1 MASIEISAP
10 DVENAIAQGLSQL
23 NLMRAE
29 VKIEIIEEGSKG
41 VLGIGTKPA
50 RVRLTPYSELE
61 ATDKASEPVVIAE
74 PLPVNKVSPA
84 PVVSK
89 EPIDES
95 AMDESSS
102 ESFDE
107 SANAPSIEGEAF
119 AVELTQ
125 NILERMGFRRATCN
139 GTSVMPADAD
149 DQPSIAVKVK
159 VDPRDEETFF
169 AFHGELIHALQTVVQ
184 TMWSHKTKSSLRINL
199 DVNDFKARRQ
209 EKIVNMATR
218 MAERVVANGKA
229 ITLEPMSAAERR
241 VVHMALRDHPQV
253 FTESFGEGMNRKV
266 QIKLKQ

>member
-29 VKIEIIEEGSKG
+29 VKIEIVEEGSKG

-61 ATDKASEPVVIAE
+61 ATDKTSEPEVDAE
-74 PLPVNKVSPA
+74 LLAVDKVSSA

-89 EPIDES
+89 DSI
-95 AMDESSS
+95 
-102 ESFDE
+102 DE

-139 GTSVMPADAD
+139 STSVMPADAD